1 MDIFRDY
8 FTRENLV
15 RSLEK
20 APYIPGRLGALGL
33 FETVGLTS
41 TTLAVEEQT
50 TDNAKVLSALSR
62 GAPRTQTGLEKRKVH
77 TFTTQTFGDEGAVY
91 ADEALNAR
99 GAGTNAAVEVITD
112 RRDRLVRKLRRHVDL
127 TLESL
132 RMSVLLAPGTTEFGS
147 APAEQS
153 IAFNTDA
160 TKTRA
165 EIFNKIVVPIE
176 SALDGLEFSG
186 IHCFCSD
193 GFWTALIENKAVR
206 DTYLNFTAA
215 AELRAGLKD
224 IDNFRFGGVTFE
236 RYRGTASVAITANK
250 AVAFPLGVPD
260 TFWQAFAP
268 NDTMESVGAGGLG
281 QPYYMGSKPVTDA
294 LGTKAMQVAIATHP
308 RMVCGRPAAIRGLA
322 FS

>member
-20 APYIPGRLGALGL
+20 APYIPGRLGELGL

-50 TDNAKVLSALSR
+50 TDGPKLLTAIPR
-62 GAPRTQTGLEKRKVH
+62 GAPRGTTGLEKRKVH

-112 RRDRLVRKLRRHVDL
+112 RRDRLVRRLRRHVDL

-132 RMSVLLAPGTTEFGS
+132 RMTVLLAPGTTEFG
-147 APAEQS
+147 ATPAEQS

-165 EIFNKIVVPIE
+165 EIFTKIVVPIE
-176 SALDGLEFSG
+176 TALDGLEFSG

-193 GFWTALIENKAVR
+193 GFWTALVENKAIK

-215 AELRAGLKD
+215 AELRQGLKE
-224 IDNFRFGGVTFE
+224 INTFSFGGVTFE
-236 RYRGTASVAITANK
+236 RYRGTSQVKITDNK

-308 RMVCGRPAAIRGLA
+308 RMVCGRPATIRPLG

>member
-15 RSLEK
+15 RSLER
-20 APYIPGRLGALGL
+20 APYIPGRLGELGL

-50 TDNAKVLSALSR
+50 TDGAKVLAAITR
-62 GAPRTQTGLEKRKVH
+62 GAPRTQSGLDRRRVH
-77 TFTTQTFGDEGAVY
+77 TFTTASYGDEGAVY

-112 RRDRLVRKLRRHVDL
+112 RRDRLVRRLRRHVDL

-132 RMSVLLAPGTTEFGS
+132 RMACLLAPGSTEFGA
-147 APAEQS
+147 APAAAA
-153 IAFNTDA
+153 IAVQTDA
-160 TKTRA
+160 TKMRA
-165 EIFNKIVVPIE
+165 EIFNKIIVPIE
-176 SALDGLEFSG
+176 NSLDGLEFTG
-186 IHCFCSD
+186 IHVFCSD
-193 GFWTALIENKAVR
+193 GYWADLIENKAIK
-206 DTYLNFTAA
+206 DTYLNYVAA
-215 AELRAGLKD
+215 AELRNDPRQTFA
-224 IDNFRFGGVTFE
+224 FGGVTWE
-236 RYRGTASVAITANK
+236 RYRGTSSVSITANE

-308 RMVCGRPAAIRGLA
+308 RMVCGRPGVVRRITRT
-322 FS
+322 